1 MTTSNQFGRS
11 LARWAREADTET
23 IAATDVDANVPDP
36 AKSVGGARYTIE
48 ASIGRGG
55 MGEVLLVEDR
65 DLRRE
70 VAMKV
75 IREERAS
82 SSSERLRFLA
92 EAQATSQLEHP
103 GIPPI
108 HDIGVTPAGQM
119 YFTMKLVRGRTLREV
134 LKDLL
139 LGTTAARREF
149 NLHRLASILDR
160 VAEALHFAHV
170 KGVVHRD
177 LKPENVMLGEYGEV
191 HVVDWGIAK
200 VRGETED
207 EGATA
212 VETAETDS
220 GLMTMDGAI
229 KGTIRYMSPEQAAGR
244 THEIDGRTDIY
255 AMGCILYEM
264 LSLRP
269 PFDGR
274 GPELLERVRQGEFVD
289 VKERNSRRP
298 VPNSLAD
305 LCTRAMSKDKHARP
319 ATARAFAE
327 ELHEWLDGRAERERR
342 REEAEQLAGAG
353 RKAAA
358 KYRSLKAEVIEAEA
372 AAKKEAAR
380 YKPWQPVTE
389 KKSAIAAAKHVE
401 DLKTEVA
408 LAFADTTN
416 TLTAALVA
424 EKGNETARAALADL
438 YRELLEEAEAAGN
451 GPAVAHAEQLVR
463 RYDDGR
469 LAHFL
474 SGDGTLQ
481 LESDPPGAEALLY
494 RFADRDGI
502 LTPTDERRLGT
513 TPFGAVSLPMGSY
526 LCVLKSK
533 GCRTLRYPVHI
544 TRNREWRDKVQM
556 RTEQEIGEGF
566 VHVPAGPFL
575 YGEGQARVERV
586 LKDFAIGKHPVTYR
600 EYGEF
605 LAAVEAEEGLEAAEK
620 RIPSTGGHG
629 ALMERTA
636 EGRYDPLANTI
647 VEREAFA
654 ECVKAYGDD
663 FAWDVA
669 VSGVSW
675 HDAAAYCEWRSKTT
689 EQEWRLPTEQERE
702 KAAGGV
708 DGRRF
713 PWGDLADATLGKCRD
728 SRSWNTQP
736 EPVGSYPQSAS
747 LYGMGDAAGGM
758 WDWTSSTFAADES
771 LRVLRGASFYNDAEE
786 LACANAN
793 RSEPHVRNP
802 NFGFRCA
809 RSL

>member
-23 IAATDVDANVPDP
+23 IAAADADGSGPDP

-82 SSSERLRFLA
+82 SSPERLRFLA

-108 HDIGVTPAGQM
+108 HDIGVTPDGQM

-139 LGTTAARREF
+139 LGSTAARREF
-149 NLHRLASILDR
+149 NLHRLVSILDR

-220 GLMTMDGAI
+220 GLMTMDGAL
-229 KGTIRYMSPEQAAGR
+229 KGTVRYMSPEQAAGR
-244 THEIDGRTDIY
+244 TREIDGRTDVY

-264 LSLRP
+264 LTLRP
-269 PFDGR
+269 PFEGR
-274 GPELLERVRQGEFVD
+274 GPELLARVRDGEFVN
-289 VKERNSRRP
+289 VRERNARRP
-298 VPNSLAD
+298 VPNSMAD
-305 LCTRAMSKDKHARP
+305 LCTRAMAKDKGVRP
-319 ATARAFAE
+319 ASARAFAE
-327 ELHEWLDGRAERERR
+327 ELHAWLDGRAERERR
-342 REEAEQLAGAG
+342 REEAEQLA
-353 RKAAA
+353 RKGEESAAR
-358 KYRSLKAEVIEAEA
+358 YREIKAEVIEAA
-372 AAKKEAAR
+372 ASAKKEAAR

-389 KKSAIAAAKHVE
+389 KRPAIAAAKRVE
-401 DLKTEVA
+401 DLKTDVA

-424 EKGNETARAALADL
+424 ERDNTIARAALADL
-438 YRELLEEAEAAGN
+438 YKELLEEAEAAGDC
-451 GPAVAHAEQLVR
+451 PAVAHAEQLVR

-474 SGDGTLQ
+474 AGDGTLQ
-481 LESDPPGAEALLY
+481 IESDPPGAAAMLY
-494 RFADRDGI
+494 RYEDRDGV
-502 LTPTDERRLGT
+502 LTPADERRLGV
-513 TPFGAVSLPMGSY
+513 TPFGPVALPMGSY

-556 RTEQEIGEGF
+556 RTDNEIGEGF

-575 YGEGQARVERV
+575 YAEGQARVERV
-586 LKDFAIGKHPVTYR
+586 LHDFAIGKHPVTYR
-600 EYGEF
+600 EYSEF
-605 LAAVEAEEGLEAAEK
+605 LSAVEAEEGLEAAEK
-620 RIPSTGGHG
+620 RVPVTGGDSP
-629 ALMERTA
+629 LMERI
-636 EGRYDPLANTI
+636 EERRYVPIANKI

-654 ECVKAYGDD
+654 ECVEAYGDE
-663 FAWDVA
+663 FAWNIA

-675 HDAAAYCEWRSKTT
+675 HDAVAYCEWRSKTDDR
-689 EQEWRLPTEQERE
+689 EWRLPTEQESE
-702 KAAGGV
+702 KAARGV

-736 EPVGSYPQSAS
+736 EPVGAYPISTS

-758 WDWTSSTFAADES
+758 WDWTSSAFAADET